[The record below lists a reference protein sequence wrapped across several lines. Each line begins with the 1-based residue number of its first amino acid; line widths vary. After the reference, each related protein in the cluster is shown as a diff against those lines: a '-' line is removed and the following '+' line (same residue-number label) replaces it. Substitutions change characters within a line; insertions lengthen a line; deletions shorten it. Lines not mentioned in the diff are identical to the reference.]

1 MSADTNKPE
10 SEAKPAK
17 PPKGEGK
24 AEGGARSGAA
34 KGGAAGKPAGKG
46 RGRPEEPKKAGKKGD
61 AKIDAAPANLLKEH
75 YQKEVVAQLMKRFS
89 FTSFMQVPR
98 MEKVVVNMG
107 VGDAL
112 QNIKLLDAA
121 VADLETIT
129 GQRPAIRRA
138 KKSIANFKLRTGAPI
153 GCMVTLRGA
162 RMWEFLERLMTVAIP
177 RVRDF
182 RGLSPRSFDGHGNY
196 TFGIK
201 EQVIFPEIQ
210 YDKVEK
216 IRGMDVTLV
225 TTAATDEEGYELL
238 KGLRWP
244 FRER

>member
-1 MSADTNKPE
+1 MSAAKAKGKQKPE
-10 SEAKPAK
+10 EAKKPAK
-17 PPKGEGK
+17 KGE
-24 AEGGARSGAA
+24 AQID
-34 KGGAAGKPAGKG
+34 PAPPS
-46 RGRPEEPKKAGKKGD
+46 RM
-61 AKIDAAPANLLKEH
+61 KEF
-75 YQKEVVAQLMKRFS
+75 YQKEVLPQLMKRFS
-89 FTSFMQVPR
+89 YTSVMQVPHL
-98 MEKVVVNMG
+98 EKVVINMG

-112 QNIKLLDAA
+112 SNIKLLDAA
-121 VADLETIT
+121 VADMEIIT
-129 GQRPAIRRA
+129 GQKPAVRRA

-162 RMWEFLERLMTVAIP
+162 RMWEFMERLTTVAIP
-177 RVRDF
+177 RIRDF
-182 RGLSPRSFDGHGNY
+182 RGLSSKSFDGRGNY

-216 IRGMDVTLV
+216 IRGMDITLV
-225 TTAATDEEGYELL
+225 TSGKNDEEGYELL

>member
-1 MSADTNKPE
+1 MSADKAQAKAPTKAKAKGKEKPE
-10 SEAKPAK
+10 DKKPGK
-17 PPKGEGK
+17 K
-24 AEGGARSGAA
+24 AEIQ
-34 KGGAAGKPAGKG
+34 
-46 RGRPEEPKKAGKKGD
+46 
-61 AKIDAAPANLLKEH
+61 IDAPSPNKLKEFYH
-75 YQKEVVAQLMKRFS
+75 TEVVSQLMKRFS
-89 FTSFMQVPR
+89 FSSAMQVPR
-98 MEKVVVNMG
+98 LEKVVINMG

-121 VADLETIT
+121 VVDMEIIA
-129 GQRPAIRRA
+129 GQKPAIRRA

-162 RMWEFLERLMTVAIP
+162 RMWEFLERLMTVAMP
-177 RVRDF
+177 RIRDF
-182 RGLSPRSFDGHGNY
+182 RGLSPRSFDGRGNY

-216 IRGMDVTLV
+216 IRGMDITIV
-225 TTAATDEEGYELL
+225 TTGKTDEEGYELL

-244 FRER
+244 FREK